1 MTKPLVKI
9 RDVAYPIF
17 AAPDLK
23 KMQSFLED
31 FGMAHAHSDSDT
43 LFMRGLG
50 EVPVVHKTVRGEPA
64 YVGMAVQVASRE
76 DLQTL
81 ADHFGAQVEPNTGPG
96 GGEVVVFQ
104 DPDGRRIEALF
115 GFSKAKPL
123 PTPDRVPDN
132 IAHAR
137 SRLGLVKRVVP
148 GAANVKRF
156 GHAALKSPH
165 MARAVEWYKQM
176 FGMLE
181 SDSFYVGEEQNVA
194 GIFMRC
200 DLGPNHTDHHTIL
213 IQAAPEA
220 GLGHCGWEVFDL
232 DDIMLGHD
240 HLRARGFE
248 PYWGVGRHVLGSQVF
263 DYWRDPWGNVVEHWT
278 DGDLLDADTPAGRH
292 PIERILGQW
301 GPMPPAD
308 F

>member
-1 MTKPLVKI
+1 MTDPLIKI
-9 RDVAYPIF
+9 QDVAFPIF
-17 AAPDLK
+17 AVPDLN
-23 KMQSFLED
+23 KMKLFLED
-31 FGMAHAHSDSDT
+31 FGMSLARFEGET
-43 LFMRGLG
+43 LFMRGFG
-50 EVPVVHKTVRGEPA
+50 ELPVAHKSILGEPA
-64 YVGMAVQVASRE
+64 FLGLAVRVGSRD
-76 DLQTL
+76 DLQKL
-81 ADHFGAQVEPNTGPG
+81 ANHFDAQVDTNHGPG

-115 GFSKAKPL
+115 GFANAEAL
-123 PTPDRVPDN
+123 PVPVRAADN
-132 IAHAR
+132 LALAR
-137 SRLGLVKRVVP
+137 GRLGLVKRVLP
-148 GAANVKRF
+148 GAASVKRF
-156 GHAALKSPH
+156 GHAALKSPD
-165 MARAVEWYKQM
+165 MIRTVDWYKQI

-181 SDSFYVGEEQNVA
+181 SDSFFVGEEENVA
-194 GIFMRC
+194 GIFLRC
-200 DLGPNHTDHHTIL
+200 DLGANHTDHHTIL
-213 IQAAPEA
+213 IQAAPKA
-220 GLGHCGWEVFDL
+220 GLGHCGWEVFDI

-278 DGDLLDADTPAGRH
+278 DGDLLDATTPAGNH